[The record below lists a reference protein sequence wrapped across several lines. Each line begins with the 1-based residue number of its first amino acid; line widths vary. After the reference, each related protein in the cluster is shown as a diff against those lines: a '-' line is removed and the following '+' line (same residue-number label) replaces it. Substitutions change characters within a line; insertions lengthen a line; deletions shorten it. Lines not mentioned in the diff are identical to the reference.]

1 MLTCALN
8 VTNSA
13 IWQENALPPGIAQEA
28 LIAEPLSPQDTHTA
42 PTVTEP
48 ILNPVQSSNV
58 VDEEVA
64 EIARVHCDSEL
75 FEFDLSTS
83 PPCVNIKGNLRRDVE
98 LWKCIGTPSFILNVM
113 ERGYLS
119 PFVSFP
125 EQAVFKNNRSS
136 LSHAE
141 FVEEAIQELVQ
152 SGRFVE
158 TKVPP
163 RVVNPLSVSVQAN
176 GKKRLVLDLRYVNK
190 FLGKMHVKYEDWKT
204 AMSSRGV
211 HICFPST

>member
-1 MLTCALN
+1 M
-8 VTNSA
+8 
-13 IWQENALPPGIAQEA
+13 
-28 LIAEPLSPQDTHTA
+28 
-42 PTVTEP
+42 
-48 ILNPVQSSNV
+48 QSSNV

-83 PPCVNIKGNLRRDVE
+83 PPCANVKGNLRRDVE
-98 LWKCIGTPSFILNVM
+98 LWKCIGTPSFILNVI
-113 ERGYLS
+113 ERGYFL

-125 EQAVFKNNRSS
+125 EPVVLKNNRSS

-141 FVEEAIQELVQ
+141 FVEEAIQELDE

-190 FLGKMHVKYEDWKT
+190 FLGKMHVKYEDWIQLCLRAGCIYVFLRPEKWVPP
-204 AMSSRGV
+204 R
-211 HICFPST
+211 